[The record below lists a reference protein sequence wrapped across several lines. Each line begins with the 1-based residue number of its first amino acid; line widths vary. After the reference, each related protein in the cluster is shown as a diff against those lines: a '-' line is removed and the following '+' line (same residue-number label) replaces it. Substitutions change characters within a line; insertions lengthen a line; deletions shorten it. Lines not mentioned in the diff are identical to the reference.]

1 MKAEDFDK
9 KAEEFTKA
17 AKELNDTP
25 DRTAD
30 FDPQDVAANKVYA
43 VLAYFGILVLVPML
57 AAKDSKYAQF
67 HANQGL
73 ILFLLE
79 VIVSVF
85 LGIISGIKVLAI
97 IFTIVLNLGILAFL
111 VIGIIN
117 AVDGRAKELP
127 LIGKFRI
134 LTSAKDM

>member
-134 LTSAKDM
+134 LTSAKEM